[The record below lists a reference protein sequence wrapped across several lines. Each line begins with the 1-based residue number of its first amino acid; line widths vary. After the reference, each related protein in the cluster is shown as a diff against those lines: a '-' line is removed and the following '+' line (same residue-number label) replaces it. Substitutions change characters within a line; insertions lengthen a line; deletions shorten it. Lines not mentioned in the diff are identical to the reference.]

1 MCMRLVL
8 LLLIAM
14 PSLALAQAPRPAK
27 LGLCV
32 ACHGERG
39 ISRVPGV
46 PSLAG
51 QDETYLKKALGDYRS
66 GARNVMPMTSLANTL
81 QPRDIDAL
89 AHWYAAQGCA
99 NAAGGRM
106 PKAASAQPGFGKKF
120 P

>member
-1 MCMRLVL
+1 MRLVL
-8 LLLIAM
+8 LLLIAW
-14 PSLALAQAPRPAK
+14 PALSSAQVARPTK

-51 QDETYLKKALGDYRS
+51 QDEAYLKKALGDYRNGS
-66 GARNVMPMTSLANTL
+66 RNVAPMTSFANTL

-89 AHWYAAQGCA
+89 ARWF
-99 NAAGGRM
+99 
-106 PKAASAQPGFGKKF
+106 ASQPGFPKATK
-120 P
+120 

>member
-1 MCMRLVL
+1 MRLVL
-8 LLLIAM
+8 LLLLIAM
-14 PSLALAQAPRPAK
+14 PALSSAQAARPAK

-32 ACHGERG
+32 ACHGEQG

-51 QDETYLKKALGDYRS
+51 QDEVYLKKALGDYRS
-66 GARNVMPMTSLANTL
+66 GVRNVAPMSSLANTL

-89 AHWYAAQGCA
+89 AHWF
-99 NAAGGRM
+99 
-106 PKAASAQPGFGKKF
+106 SSQPGFGKKA

>member
-1 MCMRLVL
+1 MRLVL
-8 LLLIAM
+8 LLLIAL
-14 PSLALAQAPRPAK
+14 PIAASAQAVRPAK

-32 ACHGERG
+32 ACHGEQG

-66 GARNVMPMTSLANTL
+66 GARNVAPMTSFANTL

-89 AHWYAAQGCA
+89 AHWF
-99 NAAGGRM
+99 
-106 PKAASAQPGFGKKF
+106 ASQPGFPKATK
-120 P
+120 

>member
-1 MCMRLVL
+1 MRLVL
-8 LLLIAM
+8 LLLIAW
-14 PSLALAQAPRPAK
+14 PTLSLADVARPAK

-51 QDETYLKKALGDYRS
+51 QDEAYLKKALGDYRS
-66 GARNVMPMTSLANTL
+66 GARNVAPMTSFANTL

-89 AHWYAAQGCA
+89 AHWF
-99 NAAGGRM
+99 
-106 PKAASAQPGFGKKF
+106 ASQPGFAKAKK
-120 P
+120 

>member
-8 LLLIAM
+8 LLLIALPAM
-14 PSLALAQAPRPAK
+14 ASAEIPRPAK

-32 ACHGERG
+32 ACHGDNG
-39 ISRVPGV
+39 VSRLPGV

-66 GARNVMPMTSLANTL
+66 GARNVAPMTSFANTL

-89 AHWYAAQGCA
+89 AHWFAT
-99 NAAGGRM
+99 R
-106 PKAASAQPGFGKKF
+106 PGFGKKS